1 MNDGAELE
9 RFLDEA
15 ETITAIDLSLDIAR
29 MRAEGDT
36 MTDDEF
42 SVERFDA
49 AYESMLRKSNAE
61 RLTSRLSELWC
72 KDTKLD
78 GELVMTVT
86 EDGIQFEGIE
96 AWLPQV
102 YAVKVPH
109 RADEA
114 REAAAAHLADDE
126 KRPQIIESVK
136 AMFWRSTA
144 RTFVEEAEAD

>member
-1 MNDGAELE
+1 MSHDSAHCCASNRRCLVHRTRWYNYEP
-9 RFLDEA
+9 RFGTLP
-15 ETITAIDLSLDIAR
+15 R
-29 MRAEGDT
+29 
-36 MTDDEF
+36 
-42 SVERFDA
+42 
-49 AYESMLRKSNAE
+49 
-61 RLTSRLSELWC
+61 
-72 KDTKLD
+72 
-78 GELVMTVT
+78 
-86 EDGIQFEGIE
+86 IE